1 MPKAEG
7 GCGAD
12 SLPSPYLVARDRG
25 PPLSLR
31 DISPRR
37 AGGEGIRLVESLP
50 SGSLTQGGY
59 WSMYRMIRSTA
70 SVCLASDAGSMQRS

>member
-12 SLPSPYLVARDRG
+12 SLPSPYLVARDRD

-31 DISPRR
+31 DLSPRR

-50 SGSLTQGGY
+50 SGGLTHRGY
-59 WSMYRMIRSTA
+59 
-70 SVCLASDAGSMQRS
+70 